1 MRRGDTQTDKIELS
15 GEQLT
20 YRLRTSPRARRITLR
35 LAARDGSLQVT
46 APPSVS
52 RRQVQAFLKSQSGWI
67 AQRRA
72 TLPAPVPFDV
82 DQELPILGE
91 PHAIRHCPNARR
103 GVWLEPGALNVSGH
117 RDHLPRRIEDFL
129 RTHVRQQLIQEVRQR
144 SHQLPSEARPL
155 GRITVRDTTS
165 RWGSCSSSGNLSFSW
180 RLVFAPR
187 EVFDYVVVHELA
199 HLVHLDHSRA
209 YWRLVKDMK
218 SDFESA
224 RAWLRREGSSLL
236 RYGASP

>member
-1 MRRGDTQTDKIELS
+1 M
-15 GEQLT
+15 T

-46 APPSVS
+46 APPTVS
-52 RRQVQAFLKSQSGWI
+52 HRQVQAFLKSQSGWL
-67 AQRRA
+67 AKRRA
-72 TLPAPVPFDV
+72 TLPEPVPFAA

-91 PHAIRHCPNARR
+91 LYAIRHCPDARR
-103 GVWLEPGALNVSGH
+103 GVWLEPGVLNVSGH
-117 RDHLPRRIEDFL
+117 CDHLPRRIEDFL
-129 RTHVRQQLIQEVRQR
+129 RSYARQQLNQEARHR
-144 SHQLPSEARPL
+144 SGQLPPDARPL

-209 YWRLVKDMK
+209 FWCLVKDMK
-218 SDFESA
+218 SDFEFA
-224 RAWLRREGSSLL
+224 RTWLRREGSSLL
-236 RYGASP
+236 RYGAKA

>member
-1 MRRGDTQTDKIELS
+1 MRSGETQTGQIELS
-15 GEQLT
+15 GEQFT

-46 APPSVS
+46 VPPGVS
-52 RRQVQAFLKSQSGWI
+52 RRQVQAFLQSQSGWI
-67 AQRRA
+67 LQRRS
-72 TLPAPVPFDV
+72 TLPEPVPFAPDRT
-82 DQELPILGE
+82 LPILGE
-91 PHAIRHCPNARR
+91 PYSIRHCPDARR
-103 GVWLEPGALNVSGH
+103 GVWLEPGVLNVSGH
-117 RDHLPRRIEDFL
+117 HDHLPRRIEDFL
-129 RTHVRQQLIQEVRQR
+129 RAHARQELTQEARQR
-144 SHQLPSEARPL
+144 CCQLPPSARPM
-155 GRITVRDTTS
+155 GRITVRDTSS

-187 EVFDYVVVHELA
+187 NVFDYVVVHELA

-218 SDFESA
+218 HDFESA

-236 RYGASP
+236 RYGAEA